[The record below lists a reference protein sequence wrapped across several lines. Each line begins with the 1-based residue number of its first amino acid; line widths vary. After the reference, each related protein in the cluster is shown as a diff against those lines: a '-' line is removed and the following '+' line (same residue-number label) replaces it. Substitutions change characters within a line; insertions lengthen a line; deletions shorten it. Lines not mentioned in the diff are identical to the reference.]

1 MGNLKTGVHL
11 SIVLRIREDLL
22 DNNNNNNKPFI
33 DLKCTY
39 YTRMAAQCK
48 YSYDFE
54 SEIFTT
60 EIDIAQITNITYEI
74 QLLS

>member
-1 MGNLKTGVHL
+1 
-11 SIVLRIREDLL
+11 
-22 DNNNNNNKPFI
+22 
-33 DLKCTY
+33 
-39 YTRMAAQCK
+39 MAAQCK